1 MSDGGGQ
8 RWGAGAPPG
17 GLLSLFGLHLLS
29 QSESS
34 DINGRF
40 WRQKQKIINQLFF
53 FLSPRLVRI
62 DIAYAGGW
70 SL

>member
-8 RWGAGAPPG
+8 RWGAGAPSG

-34 DINGRF
+34 DFNGRF
-40 WRQKQKIINQLFF
+40 WRQKQKIINQ
-53 FLSPRLVRI
+53 
-62 DIAYAGGW
+62 
-70 SL
+70 